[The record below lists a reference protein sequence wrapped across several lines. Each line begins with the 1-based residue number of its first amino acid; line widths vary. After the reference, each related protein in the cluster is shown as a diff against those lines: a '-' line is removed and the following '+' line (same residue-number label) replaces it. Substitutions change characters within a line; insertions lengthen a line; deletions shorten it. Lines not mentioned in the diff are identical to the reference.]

1 MNIVDNSGKGLAAL
15 GRNEDRFMAHV
26 AKGEMVVPP
35 VISDKTKS
43 LIKKEMQ
50 AVGLDPKEYEVGQ
63 GMSINPITGQA
74 EFGFLKKLAKS
85 VKKVVKKVAPIA
97 AVIPGPWQPFAA
109 VYQKGNAA
117 LKLAKGEGGLGDI
130 MTVMAGGNQ
139 SVFGK
144 DGALKSITSG
154 DFKNIGGGFMD
165 SLGSI
170 GSVTDAA
177 GKTSFNPIGY
187 GKNVLKGMAS
197 DQQQGYFG
205 AFGGGTGQFDVNTGQ
220 FVDYVGGPQ
229 GFNPLAPKRT
239 VVQQGDS
246 LSKIAAD
253 NNTTVEAI
261 MEANPG
267 ITDPNVI
274 SAGQTL
280 NMPGG
285 TILNKTGNVI
295 RGVTGIG
302 SEQGPL
308 EGKGPIEY
316 LSAKLLPES
325 VEQALGTGPGGD
337 GLLSGSGGGGGGYGI
352 NPQMAALALLYG
364 KAVKDAAKK
373 TEGGLTDIRQSIRP
387 DLNPAPVFAG
397 FDLGVRKA
405 AAFGGP
411 IGYGRQYFN
420 GGGIANKDITAI
432 LKDTTWTDQLS
443 PATKAKITASQK
455 EAFAKAFKKARAKGE
470 GTKFMHIDGNNY
482 IAVTKTDLKNKGYK
496 TNELSAYIKNN
507 GKPKGFF
514 EGGLAAIGELDMR
527 NGGESVGPGTGTS
540 DDIPAMLSDGEFVMT
555 AAANNG
561 AGGFEFNKTKKGI
574 ELIASSQPD
583 REQGVNVMNK
593 LMDTFEKYNASGS
606 MA

>member
-26 AKGEMVVPP
+26 AQGEMVVPP
-35 VISDKTKS
+35 VISDNTKA
-43 LIKKEMQ
+43 LIRQEMR
-50 AVGLDPKEYEVGQ
+50 AVGLNPQEYEVGQ

-74 EFGFLKKLAKS
+74 EFGFLKKLAKN

-139 SVFGK
+139 SVFGT

-170 GSVTDAA
+170 GKVKDAA
-177 GKTSFNPIGY
+177 GKSSYDLLGY
-187 GKNVLKGMAS
+187 GKNVAKGMAS
-197 DQQQGYFG
+197 DQKQGYFG
-205 AFGGGTGQFDVNTGQ
+205 AFGGNTGKFDVNTGQ
-220 FVDYVGGPQ
+220 FVDFVGGPQ
-229 GFNPLAPKRT
+229 GFNPLAPKQT
-239 VVQQGDS
+239 VVQPGDN
-246 LSKIAAD
+246 LTKIADA
-253 NNTTVEAI
+253 NNMTVDELKA
-261 MEANPG
+261 ANNLTSDVIQPG
-267 ITDPNVI
+267 QVL
-274 SAGQTL
+274 QTKG
-280 NMPGG
+280 N
-285 TILNKTGNVI
+285 ILTKTGDLI
-295 RGVTGIG
+295 RSTTGIG
-302 SEQGPL
+302 D
-308 EGKGPIEY
+308 GKPG
-316 LSAKLLPES
+316 
-325 VEQALGTGPGGD
+325 ALGLGGEGSFFGMETPGVIKKAGD
-337 GLLSGSGGGGGGYGI
+337 LLGLGGASGLKDAYGNSGSGGGGSGI

-364 KAVKDAAKK
+364 KAVKDFAKK

-411 IGYGRQYFN
+411 IGYGRQNFN
-420 GGGIANKDITAI
+420 K
-432 LKDTTWTDQLS
+432 
-443 PATKAKITASQK
+443 
-455 EAFAKAFKKARAKGE
+455 
-470 GTKFMHIDGNNY
+470 
-482 IAVTKTDLKNKGYK
+482 
-496 TNELSAYIKNN
+496 
-507 GKPKGFF
+507 
-514 EGGLAAIGELDMR
+514 GGLAAIGELDMR
-527 NGGESVGPGTGTS
+527 KGGESAGPGTGTS

-561 AGGFEFNKTKKGI
+561 AGGFKLNKTKKGI
-574 ELIASSQPD
+574 ELIASSKPN
-583 REQGVNVMNK
+583 RKKGVDVMNK

>member
-26 AKGEMVVPP
+26 AQGEMVVPP
-35 VISDKTKS
+35 VISDNTKA
-43 LIKKEMQ
+43 LIRQEMR
-50 AVGLDPKEYEVGQ
+50 AVGLNPQEYEVGQ

-74 EFGFLKKLAKS
+74 EFGFLKKLAKN

-130 MTVMAGGNQ
+130 MTLMAGGNQ

-165 SLGSI
+165 SLGKI
-170 GSVTDAA
+170 GQVAKRDAA
-177 GKTSFNPIGY
+177 GNIMKDAAGNTITELAPIAY
-187 GKNVLKGMAS
+187 GSNVLKGMAS
-197 DQQQGYFG
+197 DQKQGYG
-205 AFGGGTGQFDVNTGQ
+205 GIFGGGTGQFNVTTGELDSFGFKDVFGNTISAS
-220 FVDYVGGPQ
+220 DYAALDPATQKGFSPVTKGINLTGG
-229 GFNPLAPKRT
+229 K
-239 VVQQGDS
+239 S
-246 LSKIAAD
+246 
-253 NNTTVEAI
+253 
-261 MEANPG
+261 
-267 ITDPNVI
+267 ITDI
-274 SAGQTL
+274 
-280 NMPGG
+280 MGG
-285 TILNKTGNVI
+285 KN
-295 RGVTGIG
+295 
-302 SEQGPL
+302 
-308 EGKGPIEY
+308 PIEY
-316 LSAKLLPES
+316 ASSKLLPQS
-325 VEQALGTGPGGD
+325 VEDALNTGPGNTNTSS
-337 GLLSGSGGGGGGYGI
+337 SGGI

-364 KAVKDAAKK
+364 KAVKDFTKK

-411 IGYGRQYFN
+411 IGYGRQNFN
-420 GGGIANKDITAI
+420 K
-432 LKDTTWTDQLS
+432 
-443 PATKAKITASQK
+443 
-455 EAFAKAFKKARAKGE
+455 
-470 GTKFMHIDGNNY
+470 
-482 IAVTKTDLKNKGYK
+482 
-496 TNELSAYIKNN
+496 
-507 GKPKGFF
+507 
-514 EGGLAAIGELDMR
+514 GGLAAIGELDMR
-527 NGGESVGPGTGTS
+527 KGGESAGPGTGTS

-561 AGGFEFNKTKKGI
+561 AGGFKLNKTKKGI
-574 ELIASSQPD
+574 ELIASSKPN
-583 REQGVNVMNK
+583 RKKGVDVMNK

>member
-26 AKGEMVVPP
+26 AQGEMVVPP
-35 VISDKTKS
+35 VISDNTKA
-43 LIKKEMQ
+43 LIRKEMQ
-50 AVGLDPKEYEVGQ
+50 AVGLNPQEYEVGQ

-130 MTVMAGGNQ
+130 MTLMAGGNQ
-139 SVFGK
+139 KLTGEGGAFSKIGQGAAKNFGA
-144 DGALKSITSG
+144 DSG
-154 DFKNIGGGFMD
+154 FFG
-165 SLGSI
+165 SLGDI
-170 GSVTDAA
+170 GKVTDAA
-177 GKTSFNPIGY
+177 GKSSYDLLGY
-187 GKNVLKGMAS
+187 GKNVAKGMAS

-205 AFGGGTGQFDVNTGQ
+205 AFGGGTGEFDVATGT
-220 FVDYVGGPQ
+220 FKNYTDAAGNPI
-229 GFNPLAPKRT
+229 FNDKFNFMAPDRT
-239 VVQQGDS
+239 VVKSGDT
-246 LSKIAAD
+246 LSQIAQK
-253 NNTTVEAI
+253 NGTTVEAI
-261 MEANPG
+261 MKANPG

-285 TILNKTGNVI
+285 NIFQKTGNVI
-295 RGVTGIG
+295 RSTTGIG
-302 SEQGPL
+302 D
-308 EGKGPIEY
+308 GKPG
-316 LSAKLLPES
+316 
-325 VEQALGTGPGGD
+325 ALGLGGEGSFFGMETPGVIKKAGD
-337 GLLSGSGGGGGGYGI
+337 LLGLGGASGLEDAYGNSGSGGGGSGI

-364 KAVKDAAKK
+364 KAVKDFTKK

-411 IGYGRQYFN
+411 IGYGRQNFN
-420 GGGIANKDITAI
+420 K
-432 LKDTTWTDQLS
+432 
-443 PATKAKITASQK
+443 
-455 EAFAKAFKKARAKGE
+455 
-470 GTKFMHIDGNNY
+470 
-482 IAVTKTDLKNKGYK
+482 
-496 TNELSAYIKNN
+496 
-507 GKPKGFF
+507 
-514 EGGLAAIGELDMR
+514 GGLAAIGELDMR
-527 NGGESVGPGTGTS
+527 NGGESAGPGTGTS

-561 AGGFEFNKTKKGI
+561 AGGFKLNKTKKGI
-574 ELIASSQPD
+574 ELIASSKPN
-583 REQGVNVMNK
+583 RKKGVDVMNK

-606 MA
+606 IA

>member
-97 AVIPGPWQPFAA
+97 SVIPGPWQPFAA
-109 VYQKGNAA
+109 VYNKGNAA

-220 FVDYVGGPQ
+220 FVDYAGGPQ

-325 VEQALGTGPGGD
+325 VEQALNTGPGGD
-337 GLLSGSGGGGGGYGI
+337 GIFSGGGGGGSGI

-373 TEGGLTDIRQSIRP
+373 TEGGLTDIRQSVRP

-405 AAFGGP
+405 AKFGGP
-411 IGYGRQYFN
+411 IGFRQQFN
-420 GGGIANKDITAI
+420 K
-432 LKDTTWTDQLS
+432 
-443 PATKAKITASQK
+443 
-455 EAFAKAFKKARAKGE
+455 
-470 GTKFMHIDGNNY
+470 
-482 IAVTKTDLKNKGYK
+482 
-496 TNELSAYIKNN
+496 
-507 GKPKGFF
+507 
-514 EGGLAAIGELDMR
+514 GGLAAIGELDMR
-527 NGGESVGPGTGTS
+527 DGGESVGPGTGTS